1 MTPEKLIELAKE
13 AMTHAYAPYSGYHV
27 GGTSPFGTRKR
38 MKVYIEETVFD
49 CPLIYINAGHRG
61 LCAEMT
67 PDVLETVLP
76 ETQRVK
82 VAIES

>member
-1 MTPEKLIELAKE
+1 MVFGEEVYSVLVVSSNSRFNDAITPLL
-13 AMTHAYAPYSGYHV
+13 PYSEY
-27 GGTSPFGTRKR
+27 
-38 MKVYIEETVFD
+38 Y
-49 CPLIYINAGHRG
+49 RG

>member
-1 MTPEKLIELAKE
+1 
-13 AMTHAYAPYSGYHV
+13 
-27 GGTSPFGTRKR
+27 

-61 LCAEMT
+61 LCAEMA
-67 PDVLETVLP
+67 PDVLEAALP